1 MTKRGGMG
9 LGLGRLRRERVCVH
23 LRLIH
28 CCTAETNSIT
38 KLLYSSLKTK
48 IVSDRLELDWVSC
61 RGIYAQGVV
70 EISTAISWQ
79 FSSVQSLSCVQLF
92 ATPWAAARQTSLFI
106 TNSRSLLKLK
116 STVLVIQS
124 DDLMLCRPLSSCL
137 LS

>member
-1 MTKRGGMG
+1 M
-9 LGLGRLRRERVCVH
+9 H
-23 LRLIH
+23 LQLIH

-38 KLLYSSLKTK
+38 KVLYSSLKTK

-116 STVLVIQS
+116 SIVLVIQS

-137 LS
+137 LSFLASGSFSMT

>member
-1 MTKRGGMG
+1 M
-9 LGLGRLRRERVCVH
+9 H
-23 LRLIH
+23 LQLIH
-28 CCTAETNSIT
+28 CCCTAETNSIT

-116 STVLVIQS
+116 SIVLVIQS

-137 LS
+137 LSFLASGSFSMT